1 MAHIYLGLGSNKGDR
16 LENLRAAIKALP
28 PLVEVKR
35 VSSVYETVPMASSA
49 DLPVRGTQAGGYGG
63 PQYHETQD
71 FFFNIA
77 VHGHTSL
84 TPFDLFKL
92 AKEIERQVGRTESFE
107 NGPRELDID
116 ILLFDNLILNTPEL
130 TIPHPR
136 MHERPFVLVPLEEI
150 ARRVEHPVLGREIIE
165 LWDEQDGGRGV
176 VFQTRKI
183 L

>member
-1 MAHIYLGLGSNKGDR
+1 MATVYLGLGSNKGDR

-28 PLVEVKR
+28 PLVEVKKI
-35 VSSVYETVPMASSA
+35 SSVYETAPMH
-49 DLPVRGTQAGGYGG
+49 
-63 PQYHETQD
+63 HEIQD
-71 FFFNIA
+71 NFFNIA

-84 TPFDLFKL
+84 TPFDLFKR
-92 AKEIERQVGRTESFE
+92 AKDIERQVGRTESFE
-107 NGPRELDID
+107 NGPREIDID

-136 MHERPFVLVPLEEI
+136 MHERAFVLVPLEEI

-176 VFQTRKI
+176 VWETRETI
-183 L
+183 